1 MIAHQME
8 NISDKVFEHIVE
20 NSSEIMIISDDRGLI
35 RYANRASSK
44 IYGVTAGQ
52 VLNQPLNIIFTSR
65 DSKKNSLPSLVGTPL
80 LSHMA
85 QSDDKLNMT
94 VHTNSGDVLASEMR
108 VSNISWQGEHC
119 FLVVLHD
126 INSIKKIA
134 ELESKIREQKR
145 VDKLK
150 DELISVV
157 SHELRT
163 PLTVIKGSINNLL
176 DGITGIL
183 NDKQRTVLSTT
194 KRNADR
200 LSRLI
205 DDLLDLSR
213 LESGH
218 VKVNRKQITP
228 ASLIQDIVQNF
239 HPQAEQ
245 GKITIETNIPE
256 VIAQINADHDMIC
269 QVLSNLVTN
278 TLRYAKSK
286 VTLSTKQLPSDNGTE
301 FVQFT
306 ISDDGIGIDP
316 QYHDRLFNK
325 FEQINR
331 PQGGSGYKGTGLG
344 LAICKE
350 IISLHNG
357 KIWIESEPG
366 KGTNFCFTIPVY
378 QEKEEILDELKRL
391 IEQSKKYQKPLAFM
405 TMAITNLNTISKHCT
420 EKDIEW
426 MLNDI
431 SKEIHGKALRKSDV
445 IKYQKDSKE
454 FFIILNDTNTV
465 EAKTIS
471 KRIHNITKDCFCP
484 GNTGKIF
491 ADLNIGIAMYPDD
504 EKDAD
509 KLMALSLKEIR

>member
-1 MIAHQME
+1 
-8 NISDKVFEHIVE
+8 
-20 NSSEIMIISDDRGLI
+20 MIISDDRGLI

-44 IYGVTAGQ
+44 IYGATPDQ
-52 VLNQPLNIIFTSR
+52 VLNQPLNIIFTSG
-65 DSKKNSLPSLVGTPL
+65 DSAKENALPSLVGTPL

-85 QSDDKLNMT
+85 KSGDKLNMA
-94 VHTNSGDVLASEMR
+94 VHTHSGDVLAAEMR
-108 VSNISWQGEHC
+108 VSTISWQGEHC

-150 DELISVV
+150 DGLISVV

-176 DGITGIL
+176 DGITGAL

-194 KRNADR
+194 KRNAER

-218 VKVNRKQITP
+218 VKIQRKQISP
-228 ASLIQDIVQNF
+228 ASLIQDIVQNLN
-239 HPQAEQ
+239 PQAEQ
-245 GKITIETNIPE
+245 CKITIEKNIQELIPP
-256 VIAQINADHDMIC
+256 VNADHEMIC
-269 QVLSNLVTN
+269 QVLTNLVTN
-278 TLRYAKSK
+278 ALRYAKSK
-286 VTLSTKQLPSDNGTE
+286 ITIGAKHLPSANGTE

-306 ISDDGIGIDP
+306 VTDDGMGIDP
-316 QYHDRLFNK
+316 QDHDLLFNK

-357 KIWIESEPG
+357 RIWVESEPG
-366 KGTNFCFTIPVY
+366 NGANFCFIIPVY

-391 IEQSKKYQKPLAFM
+391 IEQSKKHQKPLAFM
-405 TMAITNLNTISKHCT
+405 AMAISNLNTISKHCT

-454 FFIILNDTNTV
+454 FFIILNDTNST

-484 GNTGKIF
+484 GNQGKIF

-504 EKDAD
+504 DMDAD

>member
-1 MIAHQME
+1 MIAHQLE
-8 NISDKVFEHIVE
+8 NIFDKVFEHIVE

-44 IYGVTAGQ
+44 IYGVTPDE
-52 VLNQPLNIIFTSR
+52 VLNKALNIIFTSG
-65 DSKKNSLPSLVGTPL
+65 DSKENTLPSLVHVPL

-85 QSDDKLNMT
+85 KSGDKLNMT
-94 VHTNSGDVLASEMR
+94 VHTNSGEMLASEMR

-134 ELESKIREQKR
+134 ELEAKIREQKR

-150 DELISVV
+150 DGLISVV

-176 DGITGIL
+176 DGITGAL

-213 LESGH
+213 LESGQ
-218 VKVNRKQITP
+218 VKINRQQIAP

-239 HPQAEQ
+239 QSQAEQ
-245 GKITIETNIPE
+245 GKITMETNHPGK
-256 VIAQINADHDMIC
+256 IAQINADHDMIF
-269 QVLSNLVTN
+269 QVLSNLLTN
-278 TLRYAKSK
+278 ALRHARNKITVSA
-286 VTLSTKQLPSDNGTE
+286 KQLPSENGTE
-301 FVQFT
+301 FVQFRIT
-306 ISDDGIGIDP
+306 DDGRGIDP
-316 QYHDRLFNK
+316 KDHDRLFNK

-344 LAICKE
+344 LTICKE

-357 KIWIESEPG
+357 KIWVESEPG
-366 KGTNFCFTIPVY
+366 KGTHFYFTIPVY

-391 IEQSKKYQKPLAFM
+391 IEQSKKHQKPLAVM
-405 TMAITNLNTISKHCT
+405 AMAIANLNTILKHCT

-445 IKYQKDSKE
+445 IKYQKNSKE
-454 FFIILNDTNTV
+454 FFIILNDTNPT

-491 ADLNIGIAMYPDD
+491 ANLNIGIAMYPDD
-504 EKDAD
+504 EMDAD
-509 KLMALSLKEIR
+509 KLMVLSLKEIR

>member
-1 MIAHQME
+1 VA
-8 NISDKVFEHIVE
+8 
-20 NSSEIMIISDDRGLI
+20 
-35 RYANRASSK
+35 
-44 IYGVTAGQ
+44 
-52 VLNQPLNIIFTSR
+52 
-65 DSKKNSLPSLVGTPL
+65 
-80 LSHMA
+80 
-85 QSDDKLNMT
+85 
-94 VHTNSGDVLASEMR
+94 
-108 VSNISWQGEHC
+108 
-119 FLVVLHD
+119 LHD

-163 PLTVIKGSINNLL
+163 PLTVIKGTINNLL
-176 DGITGIL
+176 DGITGLL

-205 DDLLDLSR
+205 DNLLDLSR

-218 VKVNRKQITP
+218 VKMNRKQMT
-228 ASLIQDIVQNF
+228 AHSLVQDVVQNL

-245 GKITIETNIPE
+245 SKIIIATNTPQTMT
-256 VIAQINADHDMIC
+256 QINADHDMIC
-269 QVLSNLVTN
+269 QVLTNLVMN
-278 TLRYAKSK
+278 ALQYAKTK
-286 VTLSTKQLPSDNGTE
+286 ITISTKHLPKNIGTE

-306 ISDDGIGIDP
+306 VSDDGIGIDP
-316 QYHDRLFNK
+316 KYHDRLFNK

-350 IISLHNG
+350 IISLHHG
-357 KIWIESEPG
+357 KIWVESEAG

-378 QEKEEILDELKRL
+378 QEQDEILDELKRH

-405 TMAITNLNTISKHCT
+405 AMAITNLNTISKHCT

-426 MLNDI
+426 MINDI

-445 IKYQKDSKE
+445 IKYQKGSKE
-454 FFIILNDTNTV
+454 FFIILNDTNHT

-509 KLMALSLKEIR
+509 KLMAISLKEIR